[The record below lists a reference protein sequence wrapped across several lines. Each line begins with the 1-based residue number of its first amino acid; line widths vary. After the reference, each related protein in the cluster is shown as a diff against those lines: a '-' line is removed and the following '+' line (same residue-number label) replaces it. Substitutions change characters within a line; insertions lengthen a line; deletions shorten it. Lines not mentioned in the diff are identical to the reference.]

1 MSCLT
6 VTTSA
11 LFKSLLLG
19 CVGGVVWLSIEGCS
33 GSDDAPPEILD
44 GVDIVGNNCSIPVV
58 EDELLLL
65 TRRWLTVVV
74 DVDEERPL
82 KPELLVY
89 PLPIGTGGVEAT
101 MLVSIV
107 VVVAEDVLL
116 RLKSV
121 GPVASINIKQ
131 ILNFT

>member
-19 CVGGVVWLSIEGCS
+19 CAGGVVWLSIEGCS
-33 GSDDAPPEILD
+33 GSVDAPLEILD
-44 GVDIVGNNCSIPVV
+44 AVDIVGNNCSIPVV

-89 PLPIGTGGVEAT
+89 PLPIGTGAVAAT

-107 VVVAEDVLL
+107 VDVAEDVLL

-121 GPVASINIKQ
+121 GPAVSIKINQ
-131 ILNFT
+131 ILKIS